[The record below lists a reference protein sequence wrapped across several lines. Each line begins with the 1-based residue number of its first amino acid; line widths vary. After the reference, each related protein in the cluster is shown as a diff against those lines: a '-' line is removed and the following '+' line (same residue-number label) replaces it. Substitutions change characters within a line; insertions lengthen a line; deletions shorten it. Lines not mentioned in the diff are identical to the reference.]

1 MTKETVNLNVN
12 ENTGNTS
19 KLEPVRY
26 NFSDALTFMLSPKC
40 FLRNILFTRK
50 DNVQFVIRTT
60 CTIDDWCG
68 GWVKLKSEKSK
79 NYTKS
84 FITRKSFKQAD
95 VLQGYTHE
103 TSHMSL
109 VIAINTTLLRNHPL
123 Y

>member
-1 MTKETVNLNVN
+1 MNETVNLNVN

-68 GWVKLKSEKSK
+68 GWVKLKSEKSTK
-79 NYTKS
+79 YKTYTKNHMKYS
-84 FITRKSFKQAD
+84 MTRTTFKQAD
-95 VLQGYTHE
+95 DATYTKILNKTNN
-103 TSHMSL
+103 TSL
-109 VIAINTTLLRNHPL
+109 FQ
-123 Y
+123 YF